1 MVDVL
6 LNTEDVVVL
15 GSPETID
22 VLVDIGP
29 QGTRWTKFIVGSGE
43 PNGQTSS
50 GILLGQTLILNDM
63 YIDTSPGVDYG
74 YMYQYVS
81 QPGGNTWTQVL
92 KINPA
97 IYSAIETVSF
107 SSGNG
112 SITIPI
118 TSIVTVSGSPLT
130 KSNFNV
136 QYQIEGAN
144 PIASS
149 IEIPALAG
157 AGTNLVI
164 NLHASQYSGGS
175 WSALTGSKTVHLF
188 ISIVW

>member
-15 GSPETID
+15 GPPDSVD

-29 QGTRWTKFIVGSGE
+29 QGTRGSKIIVGSGE
-43 PNGQTSS
+43 PNAQTSS
-50 GILLGQTLILNDM
+50 GVLLGTTLILNDI
-63 YIDTSPGVDYG
+63 YIQTDPGTDYG

-81 QPGGNTWTQVL
+81 QPGGNTWVEVL
-92 KINPA
+92 SINPA
-97 IYSAIETVSF
+97 IYSAIETLAF
-107 SSGNG
+107 TSGSA

-118 TSIVTVSGSPLT
+118 SNIVTVTGSPLT
-130 KSNFNV
+130 ASNFNV
-136 QYQIEGAN
+136 QFKIEGAN

-149 IEIPALAG
+149 MEIPALAG

-164 NLHASQYSGGS
+164 NFDAVQYSGGS

-188 ISIVW
+188 ISIV

>member
-15 GSPETID
+15 GPPETID

-29 QGTRWTKFIVGSGE
+29 QGTRGTKFIVGSGE
-43 PNGQTSS
+43 PNAQTSS
-50 GILLGQTLILNDM
+50 GVLLGQTLILNDM
-63 YIDTSPGVDYG
+63 YIDTSPGADYG

-81 QPGGNTWTQVL
+81 QPGGNTWVQVL
-92 KINPA
+92 KISPA

-118 TSIVTVSGSPLT
+118 SNIVTVTGSPLT
-130 KSNFNV
+130 ASNFNI
-136 QYQIEGAN
+136 QYQIVGAN

-149 IEIPALAG
+149 LEIPALAG

-188 ISIVW
+188 ISIV

>member
-15 GSPETID
+15 GPPETID

-29 QGTRWTKFIVGSGE
+29 QGTRGTKFIVGSGE
-43 PNGQTSS
+43 PNAQTSS
-50 GILLGQTLILNDM
+50 GVLLGQTLILNDM
-63 YIDTSPGVDYG
+63 YIDVSPGVDYG

-81 QPGGNTWTQVL
+81 QPGGNTWTQIL

-107 SSGNG
+107 SSGNA

-118 TSIVTVSGSPLT
+118 ANIVTVSGSPLT

-149 IEIPALAG
+149 IEIPALIG

-188 ISIVW
+188 ISIV

>member
-15 GSPETID
+15 GPPETID

-29 QGTRWTKFIVGSGE
+29 QGTRGTKFIVGSGE

-50 GILLGQTLILNDM
+50 GVLLGQTLILNDM
-63 YIDTSPGVDYG
+63 YIDVSPGVDYG

-97 IYSAIETVSF
+97 IYSAVETIAF
-107 SSGNG
+107 TSGAG

-118 TSIVTVSGSPLT
+118 SNIVTVSGSPLT
-130 KSNFNV
+130 ASNFSV
-136 QYQIEGAN
+136 QFQIEGAN

-149 IEIPALAG
+149 MEIPALAG

-164 NLHASQYSGGS
+164 NFDAVQYSGGS

-188 ISIVW
+188 ISIV

>member
-15 GSPETID
+15 GPPDSVD

-29 QGTRWTKFIVGSGE
+29 QGTRGNKFIVGSGE
-43 PNGQTSS
+43 PNALTSS
-50 GILLGQTLILNDM
+50 GVLLGTTLILNDM
-63 YIDTSPGVDYG
+63 YINTAPGANYG
-74 YMYQYVS
+74 YMYQYIS
-81 QPGGNTWTQVL
+81 QSGGNTWVQVL

-97 IYSAIETVSF
+97 IYSAVETVSF
-107 SSGNG
+107 TSGSG

-118 TSIVTVSGSPLT
+118 SNIVTVSGSPLT
-130 KSNFNV
+130 ASNFSV
-136 QYQIEGAN
+136 QFQIEGPN

-149 IEIPALAG
+149 MEIPALAG

-164 NLHASQYSGGS
+164 NFDAVQYSGGS
-175 WSALTGSKTVHLF
+175 WSALSGSKTVHIF
-188 ISIVW
+188 ISIV

>member
-6 LNTEDVVVL
+6 LNTDDVVVL
-15 GSPETID
+15 GPPDSID

-29 QGTRWTKFIVGSGE
+29 QGTRGNKFIVGSGE
-43 PNGQTSS
+43 PNAQTSS
-50 GILLGQTLILNDM
+50 GVLLGTTLILNDI
-63 YIDTSPGVDYG
+63 YIQTDPGADYG

-81 QPGGNTWTQVL
+81 APGGNTWEEILAV
-92 KINPA
+92 KPA

-107 SSGNG
+107 TSGAG

-118 TSIVTVSGSPLT
+118 SNIVTVSGSPLT
-130 KSNFNV
+130 ASNFNV
-136 QYQIEGAN
+136 QFRIEGAN
-144 PIASS
+144 PIASAM
-149 IEIPALAG
+149 EIPALAG

-164 NLHASQYSGGS
+164 NFDAVQYSGGT

-188 ISIVW
+188 ISIV

>member
-15 GSPETID
+15 GPPDTVD

-29 QGTRWTKFIVGSGE
+29 QGTRGSKIIVGSGN
-43 PNGQTSS
+43 PNSQTSS
-50 GILLGQTLILNDM
+50 GILLGTTLILNDM
-63 YIDTSPGVDYG
+63 YINTSPGVDYG
-74 YMYQYVS
+74 YMYQYIS
-81 QPGGNTWTQVL
+81 QPGGNTWVEVL
-92 KINPA
+92 KIKPA
-97 IYSAIETVSF
+97 IYSAVETVSF
-107 SSGNG
+107 TSGDA

-118 TSIVTVSGSPLT
+118 SNIVNVTGSPLT
-130 KSNFNV
+130 ASNFSV

-149 IEIPALAG
+149 LEVPALAG

-164 NLHASQYSGGS
+164 NFHALQYSSGS
-175 WSALTGSKTVHLF
+175 WSVLTGSKTVHLF
-188 ISIVW
+188 ISIV

>member
-15 GSPETID
+15 GPPDSVD

-29 QGTRWTKFIVGSGE
+29 QGTRGSKIIVGSGE
-43 PNGQTSS
+43 PNTQTSS
-50 GILLGQTLILNDM
+50 GVLLGTTLILNDM
-63 YIDTSPGVDYG
+63 YIQTDPGENYG

-81 QPGGNTWTQVL
+81 QPGGNTWVEVL
-92 KINPA
+92 KVRPA
-97 IYSAIETVSF
+97 IYSAIETILF
-107 SSGNG
+107 TSGAG

-118 TSIVTVSGSPLT
+118 SNIVTVSGSPLT
-130 KSNFNV
+130 ASNFNV
-136 QYQIEGAN
+136 QFRIEGAN
-144 PIASS
+144 PIASAM
-149 IEIPALAG
+149 EIPVLAG

-164 NLHASQYSGGS
+164 NFDAVQYSGGT

-188 ISIVW
+188 ISIV

>member
-15 GSPETID
+15 GPPEIID

-29 QGTRWTKFIVGSGE
+29 QGTRGTKFIVGSGE
-43 PNGQTSS
+43 PNAQTSS
-50 GILLGQTLILNDM
+50 GVLLGQTLILNDM
-63 YIDTSPGVDYG
+63 YIDVSPGVDYG

-97 IYSAIETVSF
+97 IYSAVETVAF
-107 SSGNG
+107 TSGAG

-118 TSIVTVSGSPLT
+118 SNIVTVSGSPLT
-130 KSNFNV
+130 ASNFSV
-136 QYQIEGAN
+136 QFQIEGAN

-149 IEIPALAG
+149 MEIPALAG
-157 AGTNLVI
+157 AGTNLLI
-164 NLHASQYSGGS
+164 NFDAVQYSGGS

-188 ISIVW
+188 ISIV